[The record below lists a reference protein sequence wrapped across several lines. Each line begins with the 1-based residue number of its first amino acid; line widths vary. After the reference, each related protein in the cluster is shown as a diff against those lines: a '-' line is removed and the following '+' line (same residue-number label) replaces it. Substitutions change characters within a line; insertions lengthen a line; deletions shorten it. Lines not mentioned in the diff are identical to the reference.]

1 MCAAVVKGR
10 VAPAAARWSAFGP
23 TQVNAASHRPPFA
36 ASNAGPRIRLSTLGT
51 RLFLHPAGQP
61 TGWRA
66 FLNDTDRA
74 SPGCD
79 FAGTKEA
86 PAQVSRSQMRRYR
99 LFSLLQAVPYPL
111 GLHIFAEYAW
121 QKWYSQADVFLRRH
135 PKARIKCL
143 GAGGAAARRHSSGA
157 THAEKERHVADVAAF
172 DARELGG
179 RYRALRERVPC
190 RSRYLPNQ

>member
-61 TGWRA
+61 TGRRA
-66 FLNDTDRA
+66 FLNNTEMA

-79 FAGTKEA
+79 FAGTNEA

-99 LFSLLQAVPYPL
+99 LAQVVLPGRLLPAPPPEGSDQVP
-111 GLHIFAEYAW
+111 
-121 QKWYSQADVFLRRH
+121 R
-135 PKARIKCL
+135 
-143 GAGGAAARRHSSGA
+143 
-157 THAEKERHVADVAAF
+157 
-172 DARELGG
+172 GG
-179 RYRALRERVPC
+179 RGRGAEPLERRDAGQEGPTRGRRCGVRRSGTRRPLSRARQARALPLV
-190 RSRYLPNQ
+190 YLCL